1 MKKQQINEGYYII
14 LYYNFFILVFIFNVV
29 CGMVAYRLER

>member
-1 MKKQQINEGYYII
+1 
-14 LYYNFFILVFIFNVV
+14 VV